1 MVGEKVV
8 SLQRVPAFSLGDK
21 TGGRWAAPILIIEN
35 KHIET
40 MANIKISTSLGDITV
55 RLYDDT
61 PIHRDNFLKLA
72 SEGYYNGTLF
82 HRVIRD
88 FMIQGGDP
96 DSKGAPAGKQLG
108 VGGPDY
114 TLQAEIKPHLF
125 HKRGA
130 LCAARLG
137 DEVNPNR
144 ESSGS
149 QFYIVWGSVYNPS
162 QLKQMEKQMKQ
173 NQVAVTFNDLVSY
186 HKEEIMNMRRN
197 RDRAGLQAMQEQLL
211 KEAED
216 ICKANPAGF
225 TEEQVQAYTT
235 VGGTPHLDGQY
246 TVFGEVTDGLDVVE
260 KIQGVKTLRGD
271 RPCDDVKVI
280 AMTVEA

>member
-1 MVGEKVV
+1 
-8 SLQRVPAFSLGDK
+8 
-21 TGGRWAAPILIIEN
+21 
-35 KHIET
+35 

-72 SEGYYNGTLF
+72 SEGYYDGTLF

-211 KEAED
+211 KEAEGKIYKPLRD
-216 ICKANPAGF
+216 KLTAALQRVAKEKGLAFILNTDNDAVPFINPTTGF
-225 TEEQVQAYTT
+225 NVQA
-235 VGGTPHLDGQY
+235 
-246 TVFGEVTDGLDVVE
+246 DVNAAL
-260 KIQGVKTLRGD
+260 Q
-271 RPCDDVKVI
+271 
-280 AMTVEA
+280 